1 MHICEMLSSLQI
13 RDITKKFQPKKK
25 NYISIIESHQ
35 DRKYLSKSEN
45 DISSSIELHE
55 QSRRRRHRE

>member
-1 MHICEMLSSLQI
+1 MIGEHN
-13 RDITKKFQPKKK
+13 TKLIFFIFIFILGFNQRKK

-45 DISSSIELHE
+45 DISSSIELHGIYIWNE
-55 QSRRRRHRE
+55 